1 MATAVHKGLSISVV
15 MPAYNESAGVGATV
29 EDFINQP
36 SVDEVIVVDNNST
49 DGTGEIA
56 AAAGAKVI
64 RELRQGYGF
73 ACRAGLAAA
82 RGDLVVLTESDNS
95 FYADDLEIMLP
106 YMPYFDIVK
115 GARSNHHLI
124 TDDADWTYGLL
135 LGNWFVAKYLQVLYL
150 WKRSVDDASFREVGG
165 TFRIIRREALDVI
178 LPLLTEG
185 QSALLPDMVTIALRK
200 NLRLLEIPVR
210 YRRRLG
216 ESKITGNRFRA
227 FLLALRMARIITH
240 NRWRS
245 L

>member
-15 MPAYNESAGVGATV
+15 MPAYNESAGVRATV

-36 SVDEVIVVDNNST
+36 CVDEVIVVDNNST